1 MKKTLLAAVCVA
13 ALIPAVPALAQTDPA
28 EVGVTTAVPW
38 SQTGRSFVQH
48 MMMSDKFEI
57 AASQLALEKSGD
69 PAIRDFARHMI
80 SAHREISDDLKAV
93 SDSVL
98 IGLTVTPPPVFDPQ
112 HRDMYAALDSSF
124 GRSFDRIF
132 IAQQFDAHRE
142 ALAFVDGYARN
153 GGIWQ
158 LRSFARRTA
167 PVIRDHLAMLH
178 TIRGDAVA
186 VVERSDRLALN
197 TPSKTTVI
205 EHPDGSRTTVI
216 ETE

>member
-28 EVGVTTAVPW
+28 EVGVTTAPPW

-69 PAIRDFARHMI
+69 PAIRDFARDMI
-80 SAHREISDDLKAV
+80 ASHREMGADLKAV
-93 SDSVL
+93 SDATMV
-98 IGLTVTPPPVFDPQ
+98 GNTVTPPPAFDPQ
-112 HRDMYAALDSSF
+112 HRDMYAALTGSF
-124 GRSFDRIF
+124 GRSFDRIY

-142 ALAFVDGYARN
+142 ALAYMEGYARN
-153 GGIWQ
+153 GGVWQ
-158 LRSFARRTA
+158 LQNFARHTV

-178 TIRGDAVA
+178 AIRGDRVA
-186 VVERSDRLALN
+186 VVEHTDRLALN
-197 TPSKTTVI
+197 TPSDTTII
-205 EHPDGSRTTVI
+205 ENPDGSRTTVI